1 MITRIKSNN
10 IITPEGIISGY
21 VYFEDGAITYVGD
34 DGDRGFTAELEVG
47 DSYVC
52 PGFIDI
58 HTHGAMGVD
67 FSTAKS
73 ADEVRLALRYMRSC
87 GATTVLPTVTSST
100 PEDTMRAL
108 LILREAMEGGAP
120 CNLPGVHLEGPFFS
134 PKQAGA
140 QNPELI
146 TEPRPEVYGPI
157 LEHYGDIIKR
167 WDYAPERDK
176 DAEFCKLLRSRGI
189 LPSAGHTD
197 ADYEDVV
204 LAMGEGMRLITH
216 LYSCT
221 STITRKGGF
230 RHLGVTECAYLFD
243 DLYAEII
250 TDGKHLPPELLKLIF
265 KLKRHD
271 RLILVT
277 DSLCVAGTD
286 AKESTVG
293 GVPCIIEDG
302 ICKLLD
308 RSAFAGSIATADRLL
323 RVATAEAGLDI
334 SEAVKMLS
342 ENPARLLGLNTG
354 RLEAGRDA
362 DIVILDGELTVVRT
376 FVKGSLI

>member
-1 MITRIKSNN
+1 MNTRIKGSR
-10 IITPEGIISGY
+10 IITPEGVISGY
-21 VYFEDGAITYVGD
+21 VYFEDGAITYVGAT
-34 DGDRGFTAELEVG
+34 GDMPYDKEIAADEG
-47 DSYVC
+47 YVC

-67 FSTAKS
+67 FSQAKCPEEIS
-73 ADEVRLALRYMRSC
+73 LALSLMRSH

-108 LILREAMEGGAP
+108 EVLRLAMRSGTP
-120 CNLPGVHLEGPFFS
+120 CNIPGVHLEGPFFS

-146 TEPRPEVYGPI
+146 TEPRREVYEPI
-157 LEHYGDIIKR
+157 LREYGDIISR
-167 WDYAPERDK
+167 WDYAPERDEG
-176 DAEFCKLLRSRGI
+176 AGFCKLLASRGI

-221 STITRKGGF
+221 STITRRGGF

-277 DSLCVAGTD
+277 DSLSVAGTD
-286 AKESTVG
+286 GREATVG

-302 ICKLLD
+302 VCKLLD
-308 RSAFAGSIATADRLL
+308 RTAFAGSVATADRLL
-323 RVATAEAGLDI
+323 SVAVKEAGLDI
-334 SEAVKMLS
+334 TEAVKMLA
-342 ENPARLLGLNTG
+342 ENPARLFRLNTG
-354 RLEAGRDA
+354 ALSEGKDA
-362 DIVILDGELTVVRT
+362 DIVILDGELRVVKT
-376 FVKGSLI
+376 FVKGE